1 MSTQQHDPSMVSLEH
16 VTKRFGHRL
25 AVNDVSLEVPKG
37 TIYGLLGHNGAG
49 KSSIIGML
57 LGQVLPDAGKL
68 LINGH
73 EVFSHRRQALARVGA
88 IFETP
93 AFYNHLSGE
102 KNLRIFCEYTGRAN
116 PKRIAEVAEIVG
128 LSQRI
133 GDPVE
138 VYSHGMRQRLAL
150 AQALLPVPSLL
161 ILDEPTEGL
170 DPEGIIEIRDL
181 IRKLHSEWGIT
192 ILASSHLLSE
202 MEQLCSHLAILRE
215 GELLYS
221 GEWREEL
228 SAQKRIRL
236 QTGRQSDAEA
246 GLRHAGLIASAAP
259 GGIRLIGNYNISDV
273 AEWLVTAGF
282 RIEELAQDNMS
293 LEDFYL
299 ETTRKSRTAGNK

>member
-1 MSTQQHDPSMVSLEH
+1 VSSQHYEPSMVSLKS

-25 AVNDVSLEVPKG
+25 AVDDVSLEVPKG
-37 TIYGLLGHNGAG
+37 TIFGLLGHNGAG

-57 LGQVLPDAGKL
+57 LGQVFPDEGTL

-73 EVFSHRRQALARVGA
+73 DVFAHRRRALARVGA

-102 KNLRIFCEYTGRAN
+102 KNLRLFCEYTGRVH

-150 AQALLPVPSLL
+150 AQALLPDPSLL

-170 DPEGIIEIRDL
+170 DPEGIIEMRGL
-181 IRKLHSEWGIT
+181 IRKLHSGWGIT

-221 GEWREEL
+221 GEWRKEI

-236 QTGRQSDAEA
+236 RTGRQSDAET
-246 GLRHAGLIASAAP
+246 GLQKAGLISSAGP
-259 GGIRLIGNYNISDV
+259 GGIRLTSDLNISDV
-273 AEWLVTAGF
+273 AEWLVMAGF
-282 RIEELAQDNMS
+282 RIEELAHDDMS

-299 ETTRKSRTAGNK
+299 ETTRKGRSSGGQ